1 MSKDRYPPL
10 SLWRILFLLNIF
22 FAITRLHILC
32 IIKYFCSIRRCVC
45 IAHEPLQHH
54 IEVNFITTVKDAVA
68 KRFEQLYDQREICL
82 NELTSRA
89 GAYSK
94 IDLLFQSKNI
104 FILQTAPLAN
114 IKDECYTEAI
124 KKHWRCPLCPV
135 LKEARTRPRP

>member
-1 MSKDRYPPL
+1 MARYFFIVPPL

-54 IEVNFITTVKDAVA
+54 IEVNFVMTVKDAVA
-68 KRFEQLYDQREICL
+68 KHFEQLYDQREICL

-94 IDLLFQSKNI
+94 IDLL
-104 FILQTAPLAN
+104 LHT
-114 IKDECYTEAI
+114 
-124 KKHWRCPLCPV
+124 
-135 LKEARTRPRP
+135 